1 MDYLH
6 LGMLDLLKLLGGLFR
21 SQAAREAEMA
31 FLRQQLLVLKRSAPA
46 RLRLRTTDRLIFVW
60 LYRLFPCL
68 LGAAVIFKPE
78 TLVRWHR
85 SGFRLYWRWRSRRH
99 VGRPAVPAD
108 IRALVRT
115 MSRDNP
121 LWGVPRIH
129 GELLK
134 LGIDIAQ
141 STVAKYRVR
150 CRRPP
155 SPGWRAFLRNHTAH
169 IAAVDLFVVPTIGF
183 KVLYG
188 LVILRLERRRLVWF
202 NVTANPTAEWIAR
215 QISEAFPWDEAPRY
229 LIRDRDTSYGM
240 AVTRRLRV
248 MGIRDRPITPCSPWQ
263 NGHVERLI
271 GSIRRE
277 CLDHVVV
284 LGERHPRDLLAN
296 YLTYYNGV
304 RTHLAPDKDAP
315 FHRPAQTIGR
325 IASVCWL
332 GGLHD
337 QYVRMA

>member
-1 MDYLH
+1 MVPSP
-6 LGMLDLLKLLGGLFR
+6 R
-21 SQAAREAEMA
+21 
-31 FLRQQLLVLKRSAPA
+31 
-46 RLRLRTTDRLIFVW
+46 RLPHSI
-60 LYRLFPCL
+60 YRLFPSL
-68 LGAAVIFKPE
+68 LGAAVIFEPE
-78 TLVRWHR
+78 TLVRRHR
-85 SGFRLYWRWRSRRH
+85 SGFRLYWRWKSRRR

-121 LWGVPRIH
+121 LWGAPRIH

-134 LGIDIAQ
+134 LRIDIAQ
-141 STVAKYRVR
+141 STVAKYMVR

-202 NVTANPTAEWIAR
+202 NVTANPTAAWIAR
-215 QISEAFPWDEAPRY
+215 QIIEAFPWDEAPRY

-240 AVTRRLRV
+240 SVTRRLRA
-248 MGIRDRPITPCSPWQ
+248 MGIRDGLITPCSPWQ

-284 LGERHPRDLLAN
+284 LGERHLRNLLSN

-304 RTHLAPDKDAP
+304 RTHLALDKDAP

-332 GGLHD
+332 GGLHH
-337 QYVRMA
+337 QFVWMA